1 MKKVKKI
8 VRYLIYAF
16 IGLCIAMI
24 LIPYVY
30 KDEIIEGIKEAANQ
44 NMEADLDFSD
54 VDISLFKAF
63 PSLHLKIKDI
73 EVVGRD
79 TFAEQ
84 HLLKSEF
91 LALNIHLPS
100 LWSSDKVYKVNSIQ
114 VSQPELSLRVLEDGT
129 ANYDIFPESES
140 TSESS
145 AFVLNLNKYLIDN
158 ARLDLVDQMTRLEVE
173 LDGFRHEGSG
183 NMTAQEFDLNTKS
196 SMESLNIRSEG
207 VSYMKDAKVN
217 LDAIIHVD
225 LASNTYTLAD
235 NQLNINDLTLT
246 GNGKVSLLESGAMDI
261 EADLQSPSNNFASF
275 LSVVPYAYTKD
286 FNQVKASGQAA
297 FAASIKGIYDA
308 AQTSYPNFNIDL
320 SVKEAQFAYPDL
332 PASVQQI
339 NIKGNIE
346 NTSADL
352 SSLYA
357 NLENFSLAVKD
368 QKVQGQLKVDRLLSD
383 PRINGSAKGKMD
395 LSQLADALP
404 LEQNTQVKGI
414 LDFDMKANVLSS
426 DLSNENWA
434 GKGVEGFIKGEDIAY
449 STAEKEIISI
459 DKLDLS
465 ASDNQIAAKWEE
477 AKFDNSQVSGSA
489 QLSNISAYLLGK
501 GILKGSID
509 VSGEKVDVNPYI
521 TPPATEYNTEAKQD
535 LSDLD
540 IELNASVNQFVY
552 DAYLFE
558 DCKLQGR
565 LKEDAF
571 IINDLTTKIGSS
583 PISIQGK
590 LDKLSPYINNEGDL
604 KGRLVARSSF
614 FALNDLIVEPD
625 TVVEV
630 VEIVPIPENL
640 DLNIAFET
648 STFDYDGIQLKN
660 LKGDI
665 IVDDQVAEIH
675 QASAQGLGGSM
686 AFSGSYA
693 TPQDADPNFTF
704 KYDLSKLKFS
714 EAFQQLPSVQSLTPI
729 VEYVDGFFNSTLV
742 MDGDLGP
749 GLLPKLSTLNA
760 SGFVETLNSSLKNFE
775 VIEKLEEKLNIEK
788 FKTVAL
794 DNTKN
799 WIEIKD
805 GSLEFKP
812 QKYNW
817 EGIEVMVSGKHG
829 LETDMDYDLIFKIP
843 RKKIGQ
849 SSIGAIANSGL
860 SFLETEAKKVGVDL
874 GTGENIDLLVN
885 IGGSMKQPSYKIQ
898 PLGSSSGGSF
908 EENIQNAVQQQVNKE
923 VEKAK
928 DSINTIVEN
937 TKESL
942 KDSVNKVVDKALDS
956 TKTVVNQKIEETKQE
971 IEDKAKEAGQ
981 NVLDSLNTKM
991 GTDSLTNAIGDK
1003 VIDIIGGKS
1012 DQEKDKIK
1020 DRLKDFNPFAKKKKK
1035 KE

>member
-1 MKKVKKI
+1 M
-8 VRYLIYAF
+8 
-16 IGLCIAMI
+16 
-24 LIPYVY
+24 
-30 KDEIIEGIKEAANQ
+30 
-44 NMEADLDFSD
+44 
-54 VDISLFKAF
+54 
-63 PSLHLKIKDI
+63 
-73 EVVGRD
+73 
-79 TFAEQ
+79 
-84 HLLKSEF
+84 
-91 LALNIHLPS
+91 
-100 LWSSDKVYKVNSIQ
+100 
-114 VSQPELSLRVLEDGT
+114 
-129 ANYDIFPESES
+129 
-140 TSESS
+140 
-145 AFVLNLNKYLIDN
+145 
-158 ARLDLVDQMTRLEVE
+158 
-173 LDGFRHEGSG
+173 
-183 NMTAQEFDLNTKS
+183 
-196 SMESLNIRSEG
+196 
-207 VSYMKDAKVN
+207 
-217 LDAIIHVD
+217 
-225 LASNTYTLAD
+225 
-235 NQLNINDLTLT
+235 
-246 GNGKVSLLESGAMDI
+246 
-261 EADLQSPSNNFASF
+261 
-275 LSVVPYAYTKD
+275 
-286 FNQVKASGQAA
+286 
-297 FAASIKGIYDA
+297 
-308 AQTSYPNFNIDL
+308 
-320 SVKEAQFAYPDL
+320 
-332 PASVQQI
+332 
-339 NIKGNIE
+339 
-346 NTSADL
+346 
-352 SSLYA
+352 
-357 NLENFSLAVKD
+357 
-368 QKVQGQLKVDRLLSD
+368 
-383 PRINGSAKGKMD
+383 
-395 LSQLADALP
+395 
-404 LEQNTQVKGI
+404 
-414 LDFDMKANVLSS
+414 
-426 DLSNENWA
+426 
-434 GKGVEGFIKGEDIAY
+434 
-449 STAEKEIISI
+449 
-459 DKLDLS
+459 
-465 ASDNQIAAKWEE
+465 
-477 AKFDNSQVSGSA
+477 
-489 QLSNISAYLLGK
+489 
-501 GILKGSID
+501 
-509 VSGEKVDVNPYI
+509 
-521 TPPATEYNTEAKQD
+521 
-535 LSDLD
+535 
-540 IELNASVNQFVY
+540 
-552 DAYLFE
+552 
-558 DCKLQGR
+558 
-565 LKEDAF
+565 
-571 IINDLTTKIGSS
+571 
-583 PISIQGK
+583 
-590 LDKLSPYINNEGDL
+590 
-604 KGRLVARSSF
+604 
-614 FALNDLIVEPD
+614 
-625 TVVEV
+625 VEV